1 MTRLRLLP
9 ASALVA
15 LSLALSASAQTP
27 AAKPAAPTGAIA
39 THPDWPKAAPADVKS
54 IESTIGAVYDV
65 ISGPK
70 GQARNWTRMRSLFV
84 PGARLAP
91 IRETGDHADVI
102 FLDIDGYIE
111 RASKR
116 MEAEG
121 FFEKSVANRVEV
133 YGNMVHVW
141 STYES
146 RHAVSDPKPFARGI
160 NSFQL
165 LKDGDR
171 YWVVQILW
179 DAETPTTPIPAKYL
193 SVRK

>member
-9 ASALVA
+9 AAALIV
-15 LSLALSASAQTP
+15 LSLTLSAPAQTP
-27 AAKPAAPTGAIA
+27 ASAGAIA
-39 THPDWPKAAPADVKS
+39 THADWPKAASADVHS
-54 IESTIGAVYDV
+54 IESTINAVYNV

-84 PGARLAP
+84 PGARLVP
-91 IRETGDHADVI
+91 IRETGTHADVT
-102 FLDIDGYIE
+102 FLDIDAYIT
-111 RASKR
+111 RANTR
-116 MEAEG
+116 MEADG
-121 FFEKSVANRVEV
+121 FFEKSIANRVEV
-133 YGNMVHVW
+133 YGNLVHVW

-146 RHAVSDPKPFARGI
+146 RHAASDPKPFARGI

-193 SVRK
+193 SIRKP